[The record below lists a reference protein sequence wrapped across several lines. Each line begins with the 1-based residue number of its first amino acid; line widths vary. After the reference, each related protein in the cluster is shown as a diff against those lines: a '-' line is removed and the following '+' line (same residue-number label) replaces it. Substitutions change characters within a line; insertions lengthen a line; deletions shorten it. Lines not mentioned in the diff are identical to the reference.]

1 MPSYGYGGGF
11 MARSLSRS
19 SSNLFGRSL
28 SSSALNKTAPFH
40 SVGVQRSTPH
50 YSDKYPYVRYSYG
63 NIETGLAVLTQTE
76 LKSPNLYGIRDTG
89 TKRWLEGKL
98 NAYNTGL
105 FTRPNYKTT
114 VERPIAPPRNY
125 VRYMGVNDAVDLY
138 KNRCMT
144 VGTLSKYWLSP
155 TTYSSRRD
163 KELNVSSAT
172 ASGRYYGSSTYN
184 RTPYYSRVT
193 SRF

>member
-1 MPSYGYGGGF
+1 M
-11 MARSLSRS
+11 
-19 SSNLFGRSL
+19 
-28 SSSALNKTAPFH
+28 
-40 SVGVQRSTPH
+40 
-50 YSDKYPYVRYSYG
+50 
-63 NIETGLAVLTQTE
+63 
-76 LKSPNLYGIRDTG
+76 YGIKDTG

-125 VRYMGVNDAVDLY
+125 VRLKNFILIKLFFKIKNLYFRYLPVNDAVDLY

-144 VGTLSKYWLSP
+144 IGTLSKYFLSP
-155 TTYSSRRD
+155 TTYSTRRD
-163 KELNVSSAT
+163 KELNISSAT
-172 ASGRYYGSSTYN
+172 SLGRYSGSSPYN

-193 SRF
+193 SRL